1 MKKLFSCFVWNTN
14 DFLQELQPR
23 QFFTAGAAALHRLSL
38 RFCTGHFGYGKHPG
52 QLLPF
57 ALPAKW
63 GMQCTRPQA
72 EKYSRSSLRDKF
84 RKGGLPACPW
94 RCQHG
99 SRNVRNGKGRFR
111 RRNV

>member
-63 GMQCTRPQA
+63 GMQCTRPA
-72 EKYSRSSLRDKF
+72 
-84 RKGGLPACPW
+84 GGKMLPQQSAGQIHEGWLACLPMET
-94 RCQHG
+94 
-99 SRNVRNGKGRFR
+99 
-111 RRNV
+111 